1 MPMSKNNNKT
11 NCENSCKN
19 GCSSNE
25 QFKTMI
31 GGQALIE
38 GIMMLGPDKSAVV
51 VRTKD
56 GLHSKVEERKKSISA
71 FSLKQVPFIR
81 GIFNFWTSMKIGVSA
96 MMYSAD
102 FMIEEETEEPV
113 ENPSKLDKWLE
124 EKLST
129 GAFTTL
135 AVILGICLSVGLFV
149 VLPSLIGSFIK
160 RWIPNELVHN
170 LVEGLIRIVILVLYM
185 SLMSRMK
192 DMKRVF
198 AYHGAEHKTIRCY
211 EAKLPLTVENVREQ
225 TRLHPRCGTS
235 FLFVVLFL
243 SILVFSVASILL
255 APITPT
261 FTSTIANAL
270 IRVLMKLLL
279 LPVVV
284 GIAYEINRMVGRY
297 DNWFTRA
304 ISAPGMWLQYIT
316 TNEPDDS
323 MIEVGIAALSAVIP
337 DEEGSDLW

>member
-1 MPMSKNNNKT
+1 MNNKSK
-11 NCENSCKN
+11 ENQNK
-19 GCSSNE
+19 E

-56 GLHSKVEERKKSISA
+56 GLQEKIEERKKPSAGFSI
-71 FSLKQVPFIR
+71 KQLPFIR
-81 GIFNFWTSMKIGVSA
+81 GLFNFWTSMKIGVSA

-102 FMIEEETEEPV
+102 FMIEEETAEET

-149 VLPSLIGSFIK
+149 ILPSFIGSFIE
-160 RWIPNELVHN
+160 RWIPNDLVHN
-170 LVEGLIRIVILVLYM
+170 LVEGLIRVVILVGYM
-185 SLMSRMK
+185 FLISMMK

-211 EAKLPLTVENVREQ
+211 EAKLPLTVENVRQ
-225 TRLHPRCGTS
+225 QSRLHPRCGTS
-235 FLFVVLFL
+235 FLFVVVFL

-255 APITPT
+255 APVTPT
-261 FTSTIANAL
+261 FDSTILNAL
-270 IRVLMKLLL
+270 VRVLLKLIL

-284 GIAYEINRMVGRY
+284 GIAYEINRFVGRF
-297 DNWFTRA
+297 DNWFTRS

-337 DEEGSDLW
+337 EEEGSDRW

>member
-1 MPMSKNNNKT
+1 MSKNSKK
-11 NCENSCKN
+11 NSCN
-19 GCSSNE
+19 SSCKD

-51 VRTKD
+51 VRTKS
-56 GLHSKVEERKKSISA
+56 GLKTKIEDRPKKISA
-71 FSLKQVPFIR
+71 FSLKQLPFIR
-81 GIFNFWTSMKIGVSA
+81 GLFNFWTSMKTGVSA

-102 FMIEEETEEPV
+102 IMIEEEETEPE
-113 ENPSKLDKWLE
+113 ENPSKLDAWLE
-124 EKLST
+124 KNLST

-135 AVILGICLSVGLFV
+135 AVVLGIFMSVGLFV
-149 VLPSLIGSFIK
+149 ILPSLIGSFI
-160 RWIPNELVHN
+160 RQWIPNELVHN
-170 LVEGLIRIVILVLYM
+170 LVEGLIRIGILVGYM
-185 SLMSRMK
+185 SLMSLMK

-243 SILVFSVASILL
+243 SILVFSIASILL

-261 FTSTIANAL
+261 FTSGIANAL
-270 IRVLMKLLL
+270 IRVVLKLVL

-284 GIAYEINRMVGRY
+284 GIAYEINRLVGRY

-337 DEEGSDLW
+337 DEEGSDRW